1 MLFIIIIFILFML
14 CKEEGQDSLNDDGLK
29 LQSRA
34 EMIVRDIESKL
45 LIMSTIQ
52 NEMVK
57 ENVIEIKEDYE
68 NTNVLKLSNS
78 YTQNEK
84 YWEDINSL
92 GINPNQEYN
101 EVFIFI
107 SYLIFLV

>member
-107 SYLIFLV
+107 SYQLN